1 MRIRDWSSDVCSS
14 DFTDV
19 SLQKARTASFFSG
32 AQAGAELG
40 ANSSADVRQFV
51 GATRT
56 FLNDPAALTGTIAF
70 ADRSGGNLSRPY
82 FPDGEVG
89 RPHGP
94 LSRPI
99 AQFNPFSTGLQS
111 ALTLGNLGAHLGFVS
126 GDLKRVVSGTR
137 GFIRVDA
144 GGSRHHTKK

>member
-1 MRIRDWSSDVCSS
+1 MCCVGFMLLDFSAVLYFFCLMIRRRPRS
-14 DFTDV
+14 
-19 SLQKARTASFFSG
+19 
-32 AQAGAELG
+32 
-40 ANSSADVRQFV
+40 
-51 GATRT
+51 TRT
-56 FLNDPAALTGTIAF
+56 DTPFPSTPLFRSTRSFLNDPAALTGTIAF

-111 ALTLGNLGAHLGFVS
+111 EIGRASCRA
-126 GDLKRVVSGTR
+126 RVCQYV
-137 GFIRVDA
+137 
-144 GGSRHHTKK
+144 

>member
-1 MRIRDWSSDVCSS
+1 MRISDWSSDVCSS
-14 DFTDV
+14 D
-19 SLQKARTASFFSG
+19 L
-32 AQAGAELG
+32 
-40 ANSSADVRQFV
+40 
-51 GATRT
+51 ATRS

-111 ALTLGNLGAHLGFVS
+111 ALIIGNLGAHLGFVS
-126 GDLKRVVSGTR
+126 GASPTDTPARCTTLPEVAARSEE
-137 GFIRVDA
+137 
-144 GGSRHHTKK
+144 HTSELQSLMRISYAVLCLNKKKHKQH

>member
-1 MRIRDWSSDVCSS
+1 MRISDWSSDVCSS
-14 DFTDV
+14 D
-19 SLQKARTASFFSG
+19 L
-32 AQAGAELG
+32 
-40 ANSSADVRQFV
+40 
-51 GATRT
+51 ATRS

-111 ALTLGNLGAHLGFVS
+111 ALIIGNLGAHLGFVS
-126 GDLKRVVSGTR
+126 GASPTATPARCTTLPDGAAARKRPQNGIPILPGTVPISSG
-137 GFIRVDA
+137 DHHA
-144 GGSRHHTKK
+144 GAMSAAGDDKHH